1 MALPES
7 FLVLDLETVID
18 AELYTPPEVP
28 EGETP
33 PFPPLYAHRPILF
46 GALWLDGDLGPRR
59 LGFIG
64 EGQDEP
70 GMLAEFARQVEAERP
85 HLVTYN
91 GRGFDLPVLAL
102 RCLRYGLPLA
112 YLAGGGEAR
121 QVASG
126 APHLDLCELL
136 GGRGLGLDAAARLI
150 GLPGKQG
157 MDGSQVAELHARG
170 DWAALRRY
178 CLSDVVQT
186 GFLLLRIRLLQ
197 GLLGAAAYRERA
209 RRLLALAA
217 ADGQLGA
224 LCERIERGR
233 VLLDAAPPHG
243 PMGPMGPMD

>member
-18 AELYTPPEVP
+18 AELYTPPALP
-28 EGETP
+28 EGEAP
-33 PFPPLYAHRPILF
+33 PFPPLYAHRPILV
-46 GALWLDGDLGPRR
+46 GVLWFDGDLGPRR

-64 EGQDEP
+64 DGRDEP
-70 GMLAEFARQVEAERP
+70 GMLAEFAHELDAERP
-85 HLVTYN
+85 YIVSYN

-102 RCLRYGLPLA
+102 RCLRHGIPLA

-197 GLLGAAAYRERA
+197 GLLGAAAYRDRA

-217 ADGQLGA
+217 AQEPLAA
-224 LCERIERGR
+224 LCERIERER
-233 VLLDAAPPHG
+233 LLLEAASALG
-243 PMGPMGPMD
+243 

>member
-18 AELYTPPEVP
+18 AELYTPPVMP
-28 EGETP
+28 EGEAP
-33 PFPPLYAHRPILF
+33 PFPPLYAHRPILI
-46 GALWLDGDLGPRR
+46 GALWLDRELGARR
-59 LGFIG
+59 LDFIG
-64 EGQDEP
+64 EGRDEA
-70 GMLAEFARQVEAERP
+70 GMLAEFGRQLEAEKP
-85 HLVTYN
+85 QLVSYN

-102 RCLRYGLPLA
+102 RSLRHGLPLP

-121 QVASG
+121 QVSSG

-170 DWAALRRY
+170 DWATLRRY

-197 GLLGAAAYRERA
+197 GLLGAATYRERA
-209 RRLLALAA
+209 RRLLELAA
-217 ADGQLGA
+217 ADEQLGT
-224 LCERIERGR
+224 LCDRIERER
-233 VLLDAAPPHG
+233 ILLEPG
-243 PMGPMGPMD
+243 PGAGG